1 MPAYTLRITFTD
13 SDGGNARKSGCI
25 STYFDLPDFLR
36 PGSSLEWLIHNRATS
51 KTLSDK
57 P

>member
-1 MPAYTLRITFTD
+1 MPAYTLTITFTD
-13 SDGGNARKSGCI
+13 SDGGNAKKSGCI
-25 STYFDLPDFLR
+25 SNYFDLPDLLR